1 MAGRR
6 RLQDAWPKRERSA
19 VLLPWEKKFMPK
31 KAAKMHRLPCLVV
44 PLLALMMSA
53 CVMQQ
58 PMYRFR
64 AASVS
69 RISYDPKNCVEMP
82 DGRFKCKDV
91 VFTVQSIEPV
101 KAH

>member
-1 MAGRR
+1 
-6 RLQDAWPKRERSA
+6 
-19 VLLPWEKKFMPK
+19 MPK
-31 KAAKMHRLPCLVV
+31 KADKMLRVAVPGRLLCLVV

-53 CVMQQ
+53 CVVQH

-64 AASVS
+64 ANSVS

-101 KAH
+101 KNK